1 MIHPNIIIVISDTLR
16 NDYFRPELFPKTYAK
31 LFKDGELYQ
40 NVISPAS
47 WTVPSHA
54 SIFTKQYPSI
64 HKIHKMN
71 GMNDVEILEY
81 AKNKLEFN
89 SFVRTLRSSGYFTF
103 AYSANPFIS
112 SSSIFSSGF
121 DLFIDSDFQQLISKG
136 LRDKIEDN
144 VRTDDVLNFIGKIK
158 LGVRLVSST
167 LKHSSFKWT
176 RNINITQDKG
186 EASFNKLINNV
197 SLSQP
202 FFLFVNLMEMHEPY
216 ISSEYGHLL
225 NKSKWSDYFGIKQ
238 FSERERAK
246 IKLIYSQNTKY
257 IDDTIYEILRFL
269 FQSNIYNNTM
279 IIVTSDHGQ
288 AFWEHEFYSHEAFL
302 YDEIVKVPLL
312 IKYPSNQRLSQNKFE
327 NKFFS
332 TVDLGGVIQ
341 GWSEGVNEF
350 LQPRDIVFTESYGF
364 NASSIPNVRLSSEG
378 KKRVLSAL
386 LPRKAVYKNGFKL
399 IVNAKGEIEGLYK
412 NNVKIDHKVSNSICK
427 ELYEEINIFAEND
440 PFFVANSLPAWWQ
453 D

>member
-1 MIHPNIIIVISDTLR
+1 MIHPNIVIIISDTLR
-16 NDYFRPELFPKTYAK
+16 NDYFRPDLFPRTYAK
-31 LFKDGELYQ
+31 LFQDGELYQ

-64 HKIHKMN
+64 HKIHKMS
-71 GMNDVEILEY
+71 GMNDIEILEH
-81 AKNKLEFN
+81 ARSKLGFN
-89 SFVRTLRSSGYFTF
+89 SFVRTLSSNGYFTF

-112 SSSIFSSGF
+112 SSSIFSAGF
-121 DLFIDSDFQQLISKG
+121 DLFIDSEFQQLISKG

-144 VRTDDVLNFIGKIK
+144 IKPSDVLNLTGKIK
-158 LGVRLVSST
+158 LGGRLVNST
-167 LKHSSFKWT
+167 LKRSTFKRT
-176 RNINITQDKG
+176 KNSNITYDKG
-186 EASFNKLINNV
+186 GNAFSKLINNT

-216 ISSEYGHLL
+216 IRSEYGHFL

-238 FSERERAK
+238 FSSRERTK
-246 IKLIYSQNTKY
+246 IKLIYSRNTKY
-257 IDDTIYEILRFL
+257 IDNTIYEILRFL
-269 FQSNIYNNTM
+269 LQSNIYNNTM

-288 AFWEHEFYSHEAFL
+288 AFWEQEFYSHEAFL
-302 YDEIVKVPLL
+302 YDEIVRVPLL
-312 IKYPSNQRLSQNKFE
+312 IKYPSNERVGQKNYE

-341 GWSEGVNEF
+341 GWSEGVKEF
-350 LQPRDIVFTESYGF
+350 MQPRDVVFTESYGF
-364 NASSIPNVRLSSEG
+364 NASSIPNIRLSREG
-378 KKRVLSAL
+378 KQRVLYAL

-412 NNVKIDHKVSNSICK
+412 KNVKIDHNVSHSSCK
-427 ELYEEINIFAEND
+427 ELYEEIEIFAESD
-440 PFFVANSLPAWWQ
+440 PSFVANSLPQWWK